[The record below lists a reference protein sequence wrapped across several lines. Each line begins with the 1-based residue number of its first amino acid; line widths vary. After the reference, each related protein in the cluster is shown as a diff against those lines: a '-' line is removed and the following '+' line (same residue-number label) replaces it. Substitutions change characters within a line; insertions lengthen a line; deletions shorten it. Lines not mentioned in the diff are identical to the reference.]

1 MYATGAS
8 GLVFNVGRYIRSVPK
23 EVQEFGENND
33 FIRMTKDKIEIMSG
47 KLVEINGGKNRGV
60 LNIAQF
66 ESFIQAV
73 AKDLLAAMSGSQVS
87 SWMASEMPKM
97 EDKNFTH

>member
-1 MYATGAS
+1 
-8 GLVFNVGRYIRSVPK
+8 
-23 EVQEFGENND
+23 
-33 FIRMTKDKIEIMSG
+33 MTKDKIEIMSG